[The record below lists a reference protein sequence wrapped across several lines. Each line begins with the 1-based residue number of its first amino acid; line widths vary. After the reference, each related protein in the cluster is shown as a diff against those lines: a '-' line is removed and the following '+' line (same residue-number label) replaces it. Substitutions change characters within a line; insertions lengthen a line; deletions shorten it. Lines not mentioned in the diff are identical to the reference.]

1 MRQGTTKGEK
11 KMANNR
17 KNVKAEIRTVWTNKI
32 TDWLKNA
39 GEETLRVSSNE
50 IAIPVVGSDG
60 TEDFVIFTVKV
71 PIGSRDGEQYDG
83 YAMAKDYQMKQEEK
97 SSKKALA
104 EKQKEEK
111 KARDAK
117 AREARKQAREQKKKE
132 EAEVTDE
139 GAD

>member
-1 MRQGTTKGEK
+1 
-11 KMANNR
+11 MANNR
-17 KNVKAEIRTVWTNKI
+17 KNVKAELRTVWTDKI
-32 TDWLKNA
+32 TDWLKNV

-132 EAEVTDE
+132 ETEITDE
-139 GAD
+139 GVN

>member
-1 MRQGTTKGEK
+1 
-11 KMANNR
+11 MANNR
-17 KNVKAEIRTVWTNKI
+17 KNVKAEIRTVWTDKI
-32 TDWLKNA
+32 TEWLKNA
-39 GEETLRVSSNE
+39 GEEILRVSSNE

>member
-1 MRQGTTKGEK
+1 
-11 KMANNR
+11 MANNR
-17 KNVKAEIRTVWTNKI
+17 KNVKAELRTVWTDKI

-97 SSKKALA
+97 SSKRALA

-117 AREARKQAREQKKKE
+117 AREARKQAREQKKKKE
-132 EAEVTDE
+132 ETEVTDE
-139 GAD
+139 GVD